1 MWEHTSLLQSLL
13 FTRVPSSQV
22 VGFQQCSSSMSGQHF
37 ILQHGTQPHGYST
50 PRCSITTFA
59 DSVLPLL
66 PPTIGSGILLSVCHL
81 PVDHLAL
88 LTMLARFTPQMF
100 TTMGYG
106 VYFFFA
112 SLMILSAI
120 FVYFLIP
127 ETKNIPLEAIDRL
140 FDRRLKASQAH
151 GLVWAELEQEEEAL
165 RVGLAAGL
173 EKEDHMV
180 SQVEEV

>member
-1 MWEHTSLLQSLL
+1 
-13 FTRVPSSQV
+13 
-22 VGFQQCSSSMSGQHF
+22 
-37 ILQHGTQPHGYST
+37 
-50 PRCSITTFA
+50 
-59 DSVLPLL
+59 
-66 PPTIGSGILLSVCHL
+66 
-81 PVDHLAL
+81 
-88 LTMLARFTPQMF
+88 MF

-112 SLMILSAI
+112 SLMILSAV

-151 GLVWAELEQEEEAL
+151 GIVWAELEQEEEAL
-165 RVGLAAGL
+165 RAGLTAGL
-173 EKEDHMV
+173 EKEDRMV